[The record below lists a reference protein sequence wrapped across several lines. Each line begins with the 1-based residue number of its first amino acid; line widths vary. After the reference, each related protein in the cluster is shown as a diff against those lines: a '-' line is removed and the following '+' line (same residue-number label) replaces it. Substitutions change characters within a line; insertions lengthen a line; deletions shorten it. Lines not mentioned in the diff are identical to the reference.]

1 MKNKQIILLVI
12 TLVAVAIM
20 MVMVIEPQ
28 NEETIQTNQSGID
41 GTKLKLEELI
51 DDAKY
56 SSGDVSGSYMNKNN
70 EKEYSL
76 KNIVLPEFLF
86 ETEAAKKA
94 NQEIKALY
102 ETLAKEFET
111 ELKGEQK
118 NFVETWYDAIRA
130 KGFLSIKITIQRIQ
144 NEVEKYE
151 YHTYVF
157 DLDNL
162 ELIEFEKLTKKLDV
176 PESELETKVEEGI
189 KNLKE
194 FKKLKE
200 EDLPKG
206 KSIDDYV
213 KATLK
218 NYKEAKKDKSLIYY
232 VDAVGRVNVIIPVE
246 LPNVEGDM
254 QRDVKIK

>member
-1 MKNKQIILLVI
+1 MKSKQIVLLVI
-12 TLVAVAIM
+12 TLIAVAIM
-20 MVMVIEPQ
+20 MLMVIEPQ
-28 NEETIQTNQSGID
+28 NEETLQTNQSGID
-41 GTKLKLEELI
+41 GNKLKIEELI

-56 SSGDVSGSYMNKNN
+56 SSGDVSGSYMNENN

-86 ETEAAKKA
+86 ETDDAKKA

-102 ETLAKEFET
+102 ETLSKEFKGA
-111 ELKGEQK
+111 LIGEQ
-118 NFVETWYDAIRA
+118 NSFVETWYDAIRA
-130 KGFLSIKITIQRIQ
+130 KGFLSVKLTVQRIQ

-151 YHTYVF
+151 YITYVF

-162 ELIEFEKLTKKLDV
+162 ELIEFEKLTKKLDL
-176 PESELETKVEEGI
+176 LEAEVEAKVEEGI

-213 KATLK
+213 KDTLK
-218 NYKEAKKDKSLIYY
+218 NYKEAKKDNSLIYY
-232 VDAVGRVNVIIPVE
+232 VDAVGRVNIIIPVE
-246 LPNVEGDM
+246 LPNAEGDM